1 MTIDQKQTMR
11 IQTLV
16 GVVTIIGGLT
26 ALFLYFD
33 KRKHSKIQVEIDTLD
48 KEIKELQL
56 AKLKKDN
63 NI

>member
-1 MTIDQKQTMR
+1 MTIDQKKTMQ

-16 GVVTIIGGLT
+16 GIVTIIGGLT

-33 KRKHSKIQVEIDTLD
+33 KRKHSKIQVELDTLD

-63 NI
+63 SI

>member
-1 MTIDQKQTMR
+1 MTIDQKKTMQ
-11 IQTLV
+11 IQALV
-16 GVVTIIGGLT
+16 GIVTIIGGLT

-33 KRKHSKIQVEIDTLD
+33 KRKHSKIQVELDTLD

-56 AKLKKDN
+56 AKLKKNN

>member
-1 MTIDQKQTMR
+1 MTIDQKKTMQ
-11 IQTLV
+11 IQALV
-16 GVVTIIGGLT
+16 GIVTIIGGLT

-33 KRKHSKIQVEIDTLD
+33 KRKHSKIQVELDTLD